1 MTDVPEFLLRLKTAS
16 ISAELQAHYPE
27 LSHWQKLIFAL
38 LAWLGIPRF
47 QEFVVPPSGGPLRCS
62 GVRHDR

>member
-27 LSHWQKLIFAL
+27 LSHWQKLIFAF
-38 LAWLGIPRF
+38 LACLGIPRF
-47 QEFVVPPSGGPLRCS
+47 QEFVVLPSCGPLCHRYI
-62 GVRHDR
+62 RHDR